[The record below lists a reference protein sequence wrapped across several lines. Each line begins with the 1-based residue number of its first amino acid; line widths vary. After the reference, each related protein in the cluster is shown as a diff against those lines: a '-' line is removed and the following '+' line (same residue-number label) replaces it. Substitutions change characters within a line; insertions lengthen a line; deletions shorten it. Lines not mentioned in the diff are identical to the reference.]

1 MHSYGVSILTFVFLY
16 KWKRD
21 VFSFFVFFKYLFYYL
36 IRIIINP
43 KCDTSVLVL
52 FKLYFFILH

>member
-1 MHSYGVSILTFVFLY
+1 MFFLSL
-16 KWKRD
+16 
-21 VFSFFVFFKYLFYYL
+21 FSLNISFIYL